1 MHLIDSNNLLFT
13 EKMREKMKP
22 YKATILNSAVLVV
35 FGLWAYMNVAA
46 ESRSM
51 TILIPVFFGV
61 VLALLVLPL
70 KKENKVVAHIV
81 AGVTLLISLA
91 LIMPMIGSIGRED
104 MDAIFRVGVMMT
116 ASLFAL
122 FVYIKSFI
130 SARRARQSAT

>member
-1 MHLIDSNNLLFT
+1 
-13 EKMREKMKP
+13 MKP
-22 YKATILNSAVLVV
+22 YQATNLNAAVLVV
-35 FGLWAYMNVAA
+35 FGLWAYLNVAV

-61 VLALLVLPL
+61 VLALLAILF
-70 KKENKVVAHIV
+70 KKENEGVAHVVA
-81 AGVTLLISLA
+81 GLTLLISIA
-91 LIMPMIGSIGRED
+91 LIMPLIGSISRED

-122 FVYIKSFI
+122 VVYIKSFI